1 VQCRSVTPKPQ
12 CSEFSEGRVTTL
24 KQRCKL
30 SAYAKFC
37 GCMHS
42 CECHLVPTAFMDGC
56 FATVLLLMQAC
67 ITYVCYV
74 AHGLT
79 YDTVAMDLIC
89 CTMT

>member
-1 VQCRSVTPKPQ
+1 
-12 CSEFSEGRVTTL
+12 
-24 KQRCKL
+24 
-30 SAYAKFC
+30 
-37 GCMHS
+37 MHS